1 MSVLVN
7 KDSKVIVQG
16 FTGSEGTFHSEQM
29 IDYGTNVVGGVT
41 PGKGGQT
48 HLGKPVFNTVADA
61 VKEAKADTSIIFV
74 PPAFA
79 ADAIM
84 EAAEAGIKV
93 IIAITEGIP
102 TADMVKV
109 KAYLADKD
117 TRLIGPNCPGVITPG
132 EAKVGI
138 MPGFVFKKGKIGIVS
153 KSGTLTYE
161 AADQVV
167 KQGFGIST
175 AIGIGGDPI
184 IGTTT
189 KDAVELLMND
199 PETEAIVMI
208 GEIGGQYEADAA
220 KWIKANGNQKPVIG
234 FIAGQTAPKGRT
246 MGHAGAIVGGEDDT
260 AEAKMRILRENGV
273 HVVESPANIG
283 KKVAEVLKK

>member
-1 MSVLVN
+1 MSILVDKN
-7 KDSKVIVQG
+7 SRIIVQG
-16 FTGSEGTFHSEQM
+16 FTGGEGTFHSEQM
-29 IDYGTNVVGGVT
+29 ISYGTNVVGGVT

-48 HLGKPVFNTVADA
+48 HLDKPVFNTVSEAVSSVDA
-61 VKEAKADTSIIFV
+61 NTSIIFV
-74 PPAFA
+74 PAGFA

-84 EAAEAGIKV
+84 ESAESGIKT

-102 TADMVKV
+102 VSDMTKV
-109 KAYLADKD
+109 NQFLKDKD
-117 TRLIGPNCPGVITPG
+117 CTLIGPNCPGIITPD

-138 MPGFVFKKGKIGIVS
+138 MPGFVFKKGKVGLVS

-189 KDAVELLMND
+189 KDAIKLFMED
-199 PETEAIVMI
+199 SETECIVMI
-208 GEIGGQYEADAA
+208 GEIGGQLETDAA
-220 KWIKANGNQKPVIG
+220 LWVKENGNEKPIVG
-234 FIAGQTAPKGRT
+234 FIAGETAPKGRT
-246 MGHAGAIVGGEDDT
+246 MGHAGAIVGGTDDT
-260 AEAKMRILRENGV
+260 AEAKKKVMKKCGI
-273 HVVESPANIG
+273 HVVDSPAEIG
-283 KKVAEVLKK
+283 KKVAEVLQ